1 MNIIAHFFLQPEGT
15 ARFAP
20 FEKNQSK
27 EVVDMVLTI
36 IFQVMFMIAFVL
48 TLPNKANLNRISLHY
63 LFPIAAIVWLIGGIY
78 YYFRWSA
85 RSEKW
90 HDEMYVKKGI
100 RGFLYTLIAWE
111 LEFLNKGTDPTGT
124 DKQRRNHAR

>member
-63 LFPIAAIVWLIGGIY
+63 LFPLLRLCGL
-78 YYFRWSA
+78 SA
-85 RSEKW
+85 
-90 HDEMYVKKGI
+90 
-100 RGFLYTLIAWE
+100 E
-111 LEFLNKGTDPTGT
+111 LLLLQVECAVGEVA
-124 DKQRRNHAR
+124 RRNVCEKGY